1 MYAVKEVLEH
11 LALHEYRL
19 LRDLTR
25 IDIPSVEANGVVL
38 NRFDANGEPL
48 DPALITKHLQFSL
61 PYRSLFSRGV
71 RQDTVNR
78 LLDAMVVLLARLH
91 LSGFL
96 WGDVLAVQ
104 HPVPARR
111 RGVRRL
117 PGRRRDR

>member
-1 MYAVKEVLEH
+1 MVT
-11 LALHEYRL
+11 
-19 LRDLTR
+19 D
-25 IDIPSVEANGVVL
+25 
-38 NRFDANGEPL
+38 RFDTDGEPL
-48 DPALITKHLQFSL
+48 DPVLITKHLQFSL

-91 LSGFL
+91 LSRLPVGRR
-96 WGDVLAVQ
+96 VAVQ

-111 RGVRRL
+111 RRVRRL